1 MRIWTLGEILKTEH
15 LGHERYVRDEECREA
30 LQEKILEILEQD
42 KEIEQL
48 RKALAVIDKVTW
60 RDRMTKEAL
69 ISDIVYIR
77 NIARQ
82 AQKEE

>member
-1 MRIWTLGEILKTEH
+1 LKTEH

-48 RKALAVIDKVTW
+48 RKALIIHGRHADSCKKRSGKKCNCGFERVLK
-60 RDRMTKEAL
+60 RE
-69 ISDIVYIR
+69 
-77 NIARQ
+77 
-82 AQKEE
+82 